1 MISVPDANSN
11 QNFQQ
16 ISPVF
21 YEVVQVLLKMK

>member
-21 YEVVQVLLKMK
+21 